1 MVVNKTK
8 MCVINLKILLE
19 YCFELRSYYSE
30 NLMVIQNS
38 FCGLRKRANS
48 ISIWSRIL
56 LSIAYQ
62 SLASGHFYTNWPIRS
77 YSEKVLAYNFAF
89 STSFARMS

>member
-1 MVVNKTK
+1 
-8 MCVINLKILLE
+8 
-19 YCFELRSYYSE
+19 
-30 NLMVIQNS
+30 
-38 FCGLRKRANS
+38 LRKRANS
-48 ISIWSRIL
+48 ISTWSRIL

-62 SLASGHFYTNWPIRS
+62 SLTSGHFYTNCPIRS